1 MLVFASEAGFNDP
14 GALVAECHVFGRE
27 RVVIGNDEELAVE
40 LVKRLTRE
48 KKLVNLPSEEVQAM
62 ITSQLLSPR
71 DFLTLSE
78 EQLSSIDVILEAEII
93 KSDECL
99 KLLRE
104 KLDRDYLPAIR
115 ELEKQ
120 KQSQ

>member
-1 MLVFASEAGFNDP
+1 
-14 GALVAECHVFGRE
+14 
-27 RVVIGNDEELAVE
+27 
-40 LVKRLTRE
+40 
-48 KKLVNLPSEEVQAM
+48 M

-71 DFLTLSE
+71 DLLTLSE
-78 EQLSSIDVILEAEII
+78 AQLSSIDLILEAEII
-93 KSDECL
+93 KSEECL
-99 KLLRE
+99 KLLRD